1 MRQVDIF
8 SEGYNK
14 GSYDDTVTFWARHN
28 KNTYLWRTVHHGYG
42 CICYNTELD
51 AFFTAESECGFNGLH
66 TVTDG
71 MKDGSVDPERL
82 YAAYMDRAPADL
94 FKETAGRLA
103 RFLPK
108 EKPLFLE
115 CEVSGGRRWNG
126 RGILTGIADKKYR
139 AQDWMAPTVTETAT
153 VMDDGCMLHKVTAK
167 YVTVTDKRYTDMDMD
182 AVINVIYN
190 IEHRKLITLLTDSHE
205 ADDPFKALRG
215 WLEENIYKEIFGHTT
230 LRVYDD
236 YKKAVS
242 LDGLLKMKEGR
253 ALVDKNRESLLE
265 WCRQHRP
272 ELSSQ
277 ELDQWCLRILGKKY
291 SLGGKVLSTT
301 MTEIDEEIRRTSD
314 APNMYDVASET
325 AARLNSEGRK
335 DMHVVGIGKNYSDE
349 WKCGVYVAGSDLITV
364 KDGRVVLRYMDP
376 TGGTE
381 TVDTLT
387 WEEMTEL
394 LIVR

>member
-51 AFFTAESECGFNGLH
+51 AFFTAECDFNGLH

-126 RGILTGIADKKYR
+126 REY
-139 AQDWMAPTVTETAT
+139 
-153 VMDDGCMLHKVTAK
+153 
-167 YVTVTDKRYTDMDMD
+167 
-182 AVINVIYN
+182 
-190 IEHRKLITLLTDSHE
+190 
-205 ADDPFKALRG
+205 
-215 WLEENIYKEIFGHTT
+215 
-230 LRVYDD
+230 
-236 YKKAVS
+236 
-242 LDGLLKMKEGR
+242 
-253 ALVDKNRESLLE
+253 
-265 WCRQHRP
+265 
-272 ELSSQ
+272 
-277 ELDQWCLRILGKKY
+277 
-291 SLGGKVLSTT
+291 
-301 MTEIDEEIRRTSD
+301 
-314 APNMYDVASET
+314 
-325 AARLNSEGRK
+325 
-335 DMHVVGIGKNYSDE
+335 
-349 WKCGVYVAGSDLITV
+349 
-364 KDGRVVLRYMDP
+364 
-376 TGGTE
+376 
-381 TVDTLT
+381 
-387 WEEMTEL
+387 
-394 LIVR
+394 